1 MYILNTN
8 LINTMKKLFL
18 LVVLLISMGT
28 GIWAQ
33 FPKAIFPGDYPDPS
47 ILRDGKDYYM
57 THSPFVMLPDCLS
70 GIPLICCIGSR
81 SAEHCLNMR
90 LRFGHPTC

>member
-1 MYILNTN
+1 
-8 LINTMKKLFL
+8 MKKLFL

-57 THSPFVMLPDCLS
+57 THSPFYMHLGFS
-70 GIPLICCIGSR
+70 FGIPLI
-81 SAEHCLNMR
+81 
-90 LRFGHPTC
+90 

>member
-1 MYILNTN
+1 MVVRFTLFIIFIFRLLRRNFLYLYILNAN
-8 LINTMKKLFL
+8 LIDTMKKLFL

-57 THSPFVMLPDCLS
+57 THSPFLLC
-70 GIPLICCIGSR
+70 SR
-81 SAEHCLNMR
+81 IAYLAFH
-90 LRFGHPTC
+90 